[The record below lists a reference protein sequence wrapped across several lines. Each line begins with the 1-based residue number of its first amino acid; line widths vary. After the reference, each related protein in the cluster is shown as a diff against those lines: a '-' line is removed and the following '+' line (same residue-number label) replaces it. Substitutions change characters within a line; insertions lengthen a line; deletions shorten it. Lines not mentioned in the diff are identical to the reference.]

1 MGPAASTDGEDAVS
15 DPLFSGVSGA
25 YLGLILA
32 PPVIPLIERVGV
44 TEAWTLYLALI
55 VTFGLVTTGT
65 AWILTSRP
73 TVAVTLG
80 ATRARWLLPV
90 IAVGYAVVGFASLE
104 TTGISGVLAFFFGL
118 LAFLLGVAIATMAQ
132 TRYAAA
138 VTADTNELT
147 RWRASWPES
156 AQRRRLHVGGAI
168 AGVATIGFAVGA
180 VFDIALLQYSGQ
192 VLFPAGFVLLSTG
205 GSRTAV
211 ATERGLE
218 IRLPVA
224 RRFYAWEDLE
234 SYDLDAESLV
244 ITRRWGSDLR
254 FATAEIDDVSL
265 VEWTLAERLSDD

>member
-1 MGPAASTDGEDAVS
+1 MGPAASTDGEDAAS
-15 DPLFSGVSGA
+15 DPLFGGVSGA

-90 IAVGYAVVGFASLE
+90 IAIGYAVVGFASLE

-254 FATAEIDDVSL
+254 FATAESDDVSL

>member
-1 MGPAASTDGEDAVS
+1 
-15 DPLFSGVSGA
+15 
-25 YLGLILA
+25 
-32 PPVIPLIERVGV
+32 
-44 TEAWTLYLALI
+44 
-55 VTFGLVTTGT
+55 
-65 AWILTSRP
+65 
-73 TVAVTLG
+73 
-80 ATRARWLLPV
+80 
-90 IAVGYAVVGFASLE
+90 
-104 TTGISGVLAFFFGL
+104 
-118 LAFLLGVAIATMAQ
+118 MAQ

>member
-1 MGPAASTDGEDAVS
+1 MCPAASTDGADAAS
-15 DPLFSGVSGA
+15 DPLFGGVCGA
-25 YLGLILA
+25 YLGLLLA
-32 PPVIPLIERVGV
+32 SSVTPVMKHGGV
-44 TEAWTLYLALI
+44 TESGALYLAL
-55 VTFGLVTTGT
+55 VGTFAVVTTVTGW
-65 AWILTSRP
+65 ALSSRP

-80 ATRARWLLPV
+80 ATRVRWLLPV

-118 LAFLLGVAIATMAQ
+118 LAFLLGVAIAAMAQ

-138 VTADTNELT
+138 VTADTDELT

-156 AQRRRLHVGGAI
+156 AQRRRLYIGGAV
-168 AGVATIGFAVGA
+168 AGVATVGFAVGA
-180 VFDIALLQYSGQ
+180 VFDHALLQYIGQ
-192 VLFPAGFVLLSTG
+192 ILFPSGFVLLSTG
-205 GSRTAV
+205 GTRTAV
-211 ATERGLE
+211 ATEDGLE

-224 RRFYAWEDLE
+224 RRFYGWAELE

-244 ITRRWGSDLR
+244 ITRKWGSDLR

>member
-1 MGPAASTDGEDAVS
+1 MGPAASTDGEDAAS
-15 DPLFSGVSGA
+15 DPLFGGVSGA